1 MKTRFSSPFVA
12 SAALTLAGSAF
23 AQTDAI
29 APLPPAPAPAPAAA
43 PAAPAAGAAAAPSD
57 AEAEA
62 LAAALASGSDST
74 TAAVAD
80 VQEFKLNI
88 YGFADFLYSARLN
101 DFTLATPYPTFMVGN
116 LNLYVGAELGSGWR
130 TLTEVRFTYLPN
142 GNVPLGGGT
151 RTDTTVNDPANLSQ
165 PTVKWGGIQIERAW
179 LEYTVH
185 PLLTIQAGQW
195 LTPYGIWNVDH
206 GSPVII
212 GVRRPFV
219 VNSGFLP
226 ERQTGVQAYGSY
238 LAGSTEIGYH
248 LGVSNGRGPVDTY
261 GDMDKNKAV
270 TARLSVSNDS
280 PIGNITLGGTLYR
293 GRYTDRTQ
301 GFASDTSGAFMSTY
315 VATAVYD
322 ELALA
327 ADLHWVWQDLSV
339 QAEFISHDV
348 VYPRDELRPAPFP
361 SATHPPG
368 FTPDTRSSGWY
379 VMGAYRL
386 PWLNIMPFFG
396 GEGYQPNQSGFSNA
410 TAIWGG
416 LNVRP
421 IPRVVLKAQYTQS
434 FWLESDEFPIHGA
447 QGLKAIDLQAAWS
460 F

>member
-1 MKTRFSSPFVA
+1 MKTRFSSSVFVA
-12 SAALTLAGSAF
+12 SATLTLAGSAF
-23 AQTDAI
+23 AQDAI
-29 APLPPAPAPAPAAA
+29 APLPPESNPAPAPAAA
-43 PAAPAAGAAAAPSD
+43 PAAPAAASASD

-62 LAAALASGSDST
+62 LAAALGSGSDDAN
-74 TAAVAD
+74 AAVAD

-88 YGFADFLYSARLN
+88 YGFADFLYSATLN
-101 DFTLATPYPTFMVGN
+101 DFTLASPYSSFMVGN

-130 TLTEVRFTYLPN
+130 TLSEVRFTYLPN

-151 RTDTTVNDPANLSQ
+151 RQDTTANDPANLGQ

-179 LEYTVH
+179 LEYTAH

-219 VNSGFLP
+219 VNAQFLP
-226 ERQTGVQAYGSY
+226 ERQTGLQIYGSY
-238 LAGSTEIGYH
+238 LAGTTEVKYN
-248 LGVSNGRGPVDTY
+248 LGLSNGRGPVDTY
-261 GDMDKNKAV
+261 QDFDKNKGF
-270 TARLSVSNDS
+270 TARLSVSNDL
-280 PIGNITLGGTLYR
+280 PIGNITLGGTYYR

-301 GFASDTSGAFMSTY
+301 GFAADENGAFMTTY
-315 VATAVYD
+315 TATAVYD
-322 ELALA
+322 EMALA
-327 ADLHWVWQDLSV
+327 ADLRWVWEDFSLQG
-339 QAEFISHDV
+339 EFISHDV
-348 VYPRDELRPAPFP
+348 VYPREELRPAPFP

-368 FTPDTRSSGWY
+368 FTADTRSNAWY
-379 VMGAYRL
+379 LMAAYRL

-396 GEGYQPNQSGFSNA
+396 GESYKPNQSGFSNA

-434 FWLESDEFPIHGA
+434 FWLEPEEFAIHGD
-447 QGLKAIDLQAAWS
+447 QGLKALDLQAAWS